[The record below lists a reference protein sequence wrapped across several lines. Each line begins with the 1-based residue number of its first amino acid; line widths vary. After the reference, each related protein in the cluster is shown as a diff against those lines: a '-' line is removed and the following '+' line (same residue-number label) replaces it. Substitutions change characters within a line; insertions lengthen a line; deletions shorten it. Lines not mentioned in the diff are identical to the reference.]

1 MQNIPCWF
9 TVLVDRITQLA
20 LKQKLPVRDCG
31 EGYPSKIKLGQRAR
45 TTNILLAIQ
54 ELHNNTTKMEFL
66 VRDGLSSILW
76 NPLAAFVAGVTRSRE
91 QCHVS

>member
-1 MQNIPCWF
+1 MQNIPYWF
-9 TVLVDRITQLA
+9 TVLVDTITQLA

-31 EGYPSKIKLGQRAR
+31 EGYPSKIKLGQQAR

-76 NPLAAFVAGVTRSRE
+76 NPLAKRQPAT
-91 QCHVS
+91 